1 MQRREILVMPSSR
14 SGLSRSRR
22 RRLTVAA
29 LALLPVACLSLV
41 TTRWLSL
48 AAPTGDAD
56 RGHVVYDQYCAGC
69 HGATGRGD
77 GPAAL
82 ALSPRPASLIS
93 AATSA
98 KSDKELLQTIAN
110 GKPRT
115 AMQAWTGTLTPEEQR
130 DVLAYIRSL
139 VRFVPALPTPPPR

>member
-1 MQRREILVMPSSR
+1 MRSSR
-14 SGLSRSRR
+14 AHAIRPTASRR
-22 RRLTVAA
+22 LVLAA
-29 LALLPVACLSLV
+29 TALPLATLSLLSAQIP
-41 TTRWLSL
+41 TT
-48 AAPTGDAD
+48 AAPSGDPD
-56 RGHVVYDQYCAGC
+56 RGRVVYDQYCAGC

-98 KSDKELLQTIAN
+98 KSDKELLQTIVN

-139 VRFVPALPTPPPR
+139 VRFVPSLPALPPR

>member
-1 MQRREILVMPSSR
+1 MRSSR
-14 SGLSRSRR
+14 AGAIRSSASR
-22 RRLTVAA
+22 LGVFVA
-29 LALLPVACLSLV
+29 LALPLAALSLLTAQIP
-41 TTRWLSL
+41 TT
-48 AAPTGDAD
+48 AAPTGDPD

-139 VRFVPALPTPPPR
+139 VRFVPSLPTPPPR